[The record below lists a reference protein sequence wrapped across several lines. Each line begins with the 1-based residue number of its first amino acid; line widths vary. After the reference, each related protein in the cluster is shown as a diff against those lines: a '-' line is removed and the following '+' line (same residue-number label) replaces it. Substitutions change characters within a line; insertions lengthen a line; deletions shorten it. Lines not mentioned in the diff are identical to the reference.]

1 MRILTTTL
9 TTFLLLVVSGCGQ
22 PVDSGGQPVGSDVH
36 QYNPERDKDCMGC
49 DLSGA
54 DLKGVDLSDADL
66 THADLY
72 GANLSHVDL
81 SGAEMYDADLS
92 DADLTGANLSH
103 VDLSSA
109 NLDGVIGADFSRA
122 KNVPP
127 KYLND

>member
-1 MRILTTTL
+1 MRILTITL

-66 THADLY
+66 TYADLY
-72 GANLSHVDL
+72 RANLHRPFPRYVLMNGSI
-81 SGAEMYDADLS
+81 G
-92 DADLTGANLSH
+92 
-103 VDLSSA
+103 SA
-109 NLDGVIGADFSRA
+109 WR
-122 KNVPP
+122 
-127 KYLND
+127 